1 MERTV
6 LHQQGSNGTAAL
18 IQLGLDHRTL
28 SGTVRVGLQL
38 LHFRYQQN
46 GLQQFVNAHLRLGR
60 HRHANHIAAPFL
72 RHQFV
77 LGKLLQHPIRV
88 GALFIHLVNGND
100 NFNARCLGVVNGLNG
115 LGHNAV
121 VRSHNQHGN
130 IRSHGTAGTH
140 GGKGRVAGGVQEGD
154 LFAVRFYLIS
164 ADVLGN
170 AAGLGRGHIRMTNGV
185 QNGSLTMVNMAHHAN
200 YRRAL
205 HGILVVLVVLFNDL
219 LLNGD
224 HNLLLHLGT
233 QFGSHDLCSIVVD
246 HFVHAGH
253 HAQTHQFFN
262 HFGSRHTQQT
272 CQFTHG
278 DLLRHLNGDLLLFT
292 LLRNA
297 GQALGLRLSLGAGT
311 HTLGPL
317 FAVLLALLVELLLL
331 LVIAHVGSRGNI
343 LVLLIV
349 LFQIH
354 IVHSGVHMA
363 SLAFGARLGRLIGLL
378 LGLFLSPLSRLLRHL
393 QNGSLA
399 LALLVLLRITGGLGL
414 LLPFLLRRLALR
426 LIGPQRIELVK
437 ILYAVGFGN
446 AVKEGVQLPLL
457 QYSGR
462 RLLGRAALGQQI
474 QNFFILYAETGSDI
488 GYFYFYDHSFSSCCN
503 NSSMRAAKPAS
514 STVST
519 PAR

>member
-1 MERTV
+1 
-6 LHQQGSNGTAAL
+6 
-18 IQLGLDHRTL
+18 
-28 SGTVRVGLQL
+28 
-38 LHFRYQQN
+38 
-46 GLQQFVNAHLRLGR
+46 
-60 HRHANHIAAPFL
+60 
-72 RHQFV
+72 
-77 LGKLLQHPIRV
+77 
-88 GALFIHLVNGND
+88 
-100 NFNARCLGVVNGLNG
+100 
-115 LGHNAV
+115 
-121 VRSHNQHGN
+121 
-130 IRSHGTAGTH
+130 
-140 GGKGRVAGGVQEGD
+140 
-154 LFAVRFYLIS
+154 
-164 ADVLGN
+164 
-170 AAGLGRGHIRMTNGV
+170 
-185 QNGSLTMVNMAHHAN
+185 MVNMAHHAN